1 MLRGALQAASRKAAR
16 RANPQNQF
24 FKLRF
29 FRIKTCLFYSWVVG
43 KVGTTRNFTSSG
55 LKLTEIRRSRL
66 NFFFSREII
75 RICSCLGPSSA
86 RKTILRPLLYVND
99 EHIAILK
106 WSQKFDR
113 TTERSRNGYFKVKF
127 GPNHK
132 FFTRK
137 HPAKK
142 FYSSDTPKAP
152 SPVSTITQSLQMSL
166 KHSKA
171 TRADSRRSIMQKY
184 APYSY

>member
-1 MLRGALQAASRKAAR
+1 MK
-16 RANPQNQF
+16 
-24 FKLRF
+24 
-29 FRIKTCLFYSWVVG
+29 
-43 KVGTTRNFTSSG
+43 
-55 LKLTEIRRSRL
+55 
-66 NFFFSREII
+66 II

-127 GPNHK
+127 GQNHM

-166 KHSKA
+166 KNSKA

-184 APYSY
+184 APYSYWSAPKVLTVTGFSLYTASASRLCAMGRVSRTAPSGQN